1 MVAPFGIGGTRG
13 FYWLDHDLYEKRESN
28 VFSIDSS
35 AFGIGMEMEAAVSD
49 DGKTVLGVAT
59 LGDPDEAYAAFPA
72 PYNKNTRTDRVV
84 NKLTKWAQYTEADA
98 QTEDDPKTNLFYS
111 GKVAAIEGNIASYTD
126 YASAVNALGGELGV
140 YVYNENMRNGKSFV
154 AGPLTAWNFLCVPQ
168 QSTKKDQAMQ
178 FLNWLF
184 ENRDNHDL
192 FELAIIGARL
202 YYVIFQWS
210 DYRGHPIDALKI
222 WEGGLAI
229 YGGVIAGLLTGIVW
243 CRKKKIPFGAMADVC
258 APGLL
263 IGQCIGRWG
272 NFINREA
279 FGRETTAFS
288 RMGLTLPG
296 RETVYVHPTFLYES
310 LWNFVGFLLLHF
322 WFRRHE
328 RKFDGELILLYAVW
342 YGIGRA
348 LIEGLRTDSL
358 YIAGTGIRVSQ
369 LLAGVSA
376 AAAAVVLA
384 LFYTGK
390 LRHPPRYV
398 DRGAGGQPDA

>member
-1 MVAPFGIGGTRG
+1 MPTMMRDATISFPLLGNWSIDPSASFTLFGRT
-13 FYWLDHDLYEKRESN
+13 FYWYGVIIAVGFILAMLYCARHCRRC
-28 VFSIDSS
+28 
-35 AFGIGMEMEAAVSD
+35 GIEPD
-49 DGKTVLGVAT
+49 T
-59 LGDPDEAYAAFPA
+59 LYD
-72 PYNKNTRTDRVV
+72 
-84 NKLTKWAQYTEADA
+84 
-98 QTEDDPKTNLFYS
+98 
-111 GKVAAIEGNIASYTD
+111 
-126 YASAVNALGGELGV
+126 
-140 YVYNENMRNGKSFV
+140 
-154 AGPLTAWNFLCVPQ
+154 FLIWMIP
-168 QSTKKDQAMQ
+168 
-178 FLNWLF
+178 
-184 ENRDNHDL
+184 
-192 FELAIIGARL
+192 LAIIGARL

-210 DYRGHPIDALKI
+210 DYRDHPIDALKI

-229 YGGVIAGLLTGIVW
+229 YGGVIAGLLTGIIW

-390 LRHPPRYV
+390 LAVGDRAKYASRMTRMTV
-398 DRGAGGQPDA
+398 DCNAELERVKRTYTEIGRLYYENYRDTADAFLAELCQQVTDANARVAELEAQMDELRAAAKEYRPAPDLHTVDAEVVEPEDIEVEVTEESAPEE